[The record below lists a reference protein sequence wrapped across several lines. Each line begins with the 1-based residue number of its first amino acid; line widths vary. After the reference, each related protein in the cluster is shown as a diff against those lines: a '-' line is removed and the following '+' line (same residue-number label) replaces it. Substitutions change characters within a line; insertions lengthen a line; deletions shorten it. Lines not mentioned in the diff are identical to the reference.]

1 MKRNQSNVLDITQEV
16 CPMTFVKTRLF
27 IEHLAP
33 GDIATIRL
41 SGEEPLENIPI
52 SISELGHAVIRIERE
67 EVKPQ
72 SDAHEVHQL
81 IIRKN

>member
-1 MKRNQSNVLDITQEV
+1 MKRNQSNFLDITQEV

-27 IEHLAP
+27 IERLSP

-41 SGEEPLENIPI
+41 SGEEPLENIPT

-67 EVKPQ
+67 EAKTK
-72 SDAHEVHQL
+72 SDPHKVHQL